1 MAHSSTR
8 AYIGGGV
15 WLIRRG
21 VADRPESAKAM
32 RSGIINRRMLLR
44 LLAGSAGVVALNMAT
59 EALAQARAK
68 VPFKPHLV
76 VLDPGHGGIDPGAIG
91 RSGTYEKDVAL
102 ATAREVARQLEA
114 TRRYRVRLTRD
125 DDEFIP
131 LPERVA
137 RARAAGGELFL
148 SVHADALPN
157 AHMRGASIYT
167 LSEQASDRQTAALA
181 ARENK
186 ADLIAGIDL
195 SRHEPVVSEIL
206 LDLARRQTNNL
217 SIQLARQLVTE
228 LGHQVPMLSNSHR
241 SAGFA
246 VLKAP
251 DIPSALIEIGC
262 LSNRDEERLLQR
274 AAYQRKVANGL
285 VRSVNDY
292 FDVISKA

>member
-1 MAHSSTR
+1 MQTGK
-8 AYIGGGV
+8 ID
-15 WLIRRG
+15 RRR
-21 VADRPESAKAM
+21 V
-32 RSGIINRRMLLR
+32 LR
-44 LLAGSAGVVALNMAT
+44 LLAGSTGAAALLMVPEAFAG
-59 EALAQARAK
+59 QRAK
-68 VPFKPHLV
+68 VAPKLHLV
-76 VLDPGHGGIDPGAIG
+76 VLDPGHGGVDPGAIG

-131 LPERVA
+131 LQERVA

-148 SVHADALPN
+148 SIHADALPN
-157 AHMRGASIYT
+157 PRMRGASIYT

-195 SRHEPVVSEIL
+195 SRHEPVVGEIL

-217 SIQLARQLVTE
+217 SIRLARELVAD
-228 LGHQVPMLSNSHR
+228 LGHQVPMLINSHR

-251 DIPSALIEIGC
+251 DIPSALVEIGC

-274 AAYQRKVANGL
+274 PAYQRKVAAGL
-285 VRSVNDY
+285 VRSINDY
-292 FDVISKA
+292 FDATGKA